1 MEPRAIRASN
11 APSFE
16 LGAFSVTAMVSGKD
30 TAGTLAILETPMAP
44 HVLAGP
50 LHTNNNEDALWYV
63 IEGEIGAQVG
73 DKVFRE
79 GAGAVVFAP
88 KGVPHTYWNPGEVA
102 AKYLEVVWPAGLEHF
117 VAGLSHVI
125 EDGDDPREGVARIAA
140 AFGIDLDWDSLP
152 VLIERHGVGFDQ
164 GSS

>member
-1 MEPRAIRASN
+1 MA
-11 APSFE
+11 
-16 LGAFSVTAMVSGKD
+16 TALVSGRD
-30 TAGTLAILETPMAP
+30 TAGTLAILEVPIAP

-50 LHTNNNEDALWYV
+50 LHTHRNEDALWYV

-88 KGVPHTYWNPGEVA
+88 KGVPHTYWNPGDVA
-102 AKYLEVVWPAGLEHF
+102 AKYLELSWPAGIEHF

-125 EDGDDPREGVARIAA
+125 EDGDDPMEAVGRIAT
-140 AFGIDLDWDSLP
+140 AFGIDMDWDSLP
-152 VLIERHGVGFDQ
+152 ILVERYGVGFDL
-164 GSS
+164 GNA